1 VRRAPAPLL
10 VVAAAVLWGT
20 TGTAQ
25 ALGPDGAPSL
35 AVGAA
40 RVAVGGGVLLAVAGR
55 LWRRRGR
62 GPRSGPAGARWPRVA
77 LAVSAAAVAAYQLLF
92 FAAVR
97 SAGVAL
103 GTAVAIGSGPVVAGL
118 LALAVRGERPDRAW
132 AAATALA
139 VVGCAMLLL
148 AGGEADATPAG
159 IALALGAGTSY
170 AVYTVGTK
178 SLLATHGPDDVAAA
192 CFGLAGLALL
202 PVLFVAGAG
211 WMLTAGGLVMVAHLG
226 LVATAAAYVL
236 FFRGLAGVPVATAAT
251 LSLAEPLTAGVLG
264 VAVLGERPTAAAVGG
279 AALLLGGLALA
290 GRPSV
295 RRHAHRDLR
304 GP

>member
-1 VRRAPAPLL
+1 MRRAPAPLL

-25 ALGPDGAPSL
+25 ALGPDDAPSI

-40 RVAVGGGVLLAVAGR
+40 RVAVGGAALVA
-55 LWRRRGR
+55 LVARRGDR
-62 GPRSGPAGARWPRVA
+62 RASTAGWPPVT
-77 LAVSAAAVAAYQLLF
+77 LGLSAAAVAAYQLLF

-97 SAGVAL
+97 STGVAL

-118 LALAVRGERPDRAW
+118 LGLVVRGERPDRAW
-132 AAATALA
+132 AVGTALA
-139 VVGCAMLLL
+139 VAGCALLLL
-148 AGGEADATPAG
+148 AGGDAEARPAG
-159 IALALGAGTSY
+159 VALALGAGASY

-178 SLLATHGPDDVAAA
+178 GLLAGHGPDEVAAA
-192 CFGLAGLALL
+192 CFGLAAVALL

-211 WMLTAGGLVMVAHLG
+211 WLATAGGLAMVAHLG
-226 LVATAAAYVL
+226 LVATAASYAL

-264 VAVLGERPTAAAVGG
+264 VTVLGERPSAVAAAG
-279 AALLLGGLALA
+279 AGLLLGGLVLA
-290 GRPSV
+290 ARPRV